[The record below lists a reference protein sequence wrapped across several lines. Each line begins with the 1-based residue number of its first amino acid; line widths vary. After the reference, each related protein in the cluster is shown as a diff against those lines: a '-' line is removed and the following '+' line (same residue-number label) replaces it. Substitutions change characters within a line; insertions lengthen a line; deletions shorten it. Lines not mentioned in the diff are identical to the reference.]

1 MIKEKI
7 VEDFGQPSFHVGA
20 GVELF
25 VGGESANK
33 SLLDQVV
40 GIGWTFCQVQCHSIQ
55 MVEVSHGLGRDGGAL
70 DALCFSLSGHGWSLT
85 NCALSV

>member
-1 MIKEKI
+1 LPMLKFGLHPVFCCEPSLVPAVMIKEKI

-40 GIGWTFCQVQCHSIQ
+40 GIGWTF
-55 MVEVSHGLGRDGGAL
+55 
-70 DALCFSLSGHGWSLT
+70 
-85 NCALSV
+85 